1 MNWDSWAWLIAL
13 QRLVQPVNP
22 LELARKTGLPIPNVL
37 HWSTFFVWFCVL
49 SLVGVLSDDTVGLF
63 QTNEVV
69 TWEYFYGLVI
79 VIVVL
84 CVVNW
89 IWAFRPDIRMT
100 WFLRIVCSVA
110 PGTVA
115 AGSLVVDTI
124 RTTVRSVA

>member
-1 MNWDSWAWLIAL
+1 MNWGSWAWFIAL
-13 QRLVQPVNP
+13 QRLARPVNP
-22 LELARKTGLPIPNVL
+22 VEFARKTGLPIPNVL
-37 HWSTFFVWFCVL
+37 HLSTFLVWFCVL

-100 WFLRIVCSVA
+100 WFLRIVSSVA